1 LKNNKNTADHIGW
14 VTISQA
20 YDNKEVGIGGVLAD
34 GMPMDVEV
42 VNRCIYVNGSDD
54 FEVFTLSG
62 TKVAPNATQEP
73 GVYIVRSGKQVVK
86 VTVK

>member
-20 YDNKEVGIGGVLAD
+20 YDNKEVGIGNVTNEGASIA
-34 GMPMDVEV
+34 VEV
-42 VNRCIYVNGSDD
+42 INRCIYVDGVDN